1 MGVPVIIYGRSG
13 TGKSRSLLNFGE
25 DEIYLINVMGK
36 PLPFR
41 KSFKYTSIT
50 AEPETIKKGLL
61 KMPVHTA
68 VIDDAGYLMT
78 ERFMQ
83 GHGGKQADQFK
94 IYNDIADIMYEMM
107 RLIQTQLPRDAIVYL
122 MMHEDVSEYGDSKL
136 RTLGKLLEQK
146 VCLEGLATIVLHS
159 VITPDGYRFKT
170 QGSAQDV
177 AKSPEEMFTDL
188 LIDNDLKAVDTAIR
202 DYYGMGGGG
211 DGTA

>member
-1 MGVPVIIYGRSG
+1 MKYFHDFFDKS
-13 TGKSRSLLNFGE
+13 TGSCFSKL
-25 DEIYLINVMGK
+25 
-36 PLPFR
+36 
-41 KSFKYTSIT
+41 
-50 AEPETIKKGLL
+50 
-61 KMPVHTA
+61 
-68 VIDDAGYLMT
+68 
-78 ERFMQ
+78 
-83 GHGGKQADQFK
+83 
-94 IYNDIADIMYEMM
+94 YNQIADSMWALV
-107 RLIQTQLPRDAIVYL
+107 RCVQDLPPDRIVYL

-177 AKSPEEMFTDL
+177 AKSPEEMFPDL